1 MRSWYPTLSYSAK
14 RYAIMSH
21 TQMNVKPRFQSN
33 IPARNVLVT
42 DSVIS
47 FFPAQSRFTH
57 SLCSLHASKWSRLI
71 LPELTLVDPARMM
84 SGPGSGDV
92 RNSVPGVIVLY
103 TASYTSPLRYPYV
116 PPPLLDGIDV

>member
-1 MRSWYPTLSYSAK
+1 MCAKTL
-14 RYAIMSH
+14 
-21 TQMNVKPRFQSN
+21 FWSN
-33 IPARNVLVT
+33 TPARNVLVT